1 MDFFPNSNETTNSMA
16 FANYLKNYTGE
27 ASRYLTAGNYKGSTA
42 FTDGSTWTSFAT
54 WLNKVCCLRNSAAS
68 LIIKMVLEGWRIAFG
83 ASRKRKVRTPSG
95 VMLRNSG
102 FDRRY
107 TRAES

>member
-1 MDFFPNSNETTNSMA
+1 MDAILKSFSISFLLRSFF
-16 FANYLKNYTGE
+16 
-27 ASRYLTAGNYKGSTA
+27 AGVFLS
-42 FTDGSTWTSFAT
+42 SLIE
-54 WLNKVCCLRNSAAS
+54 WLNKDLKMHWKLREFP
-68 LIIKMVLEGWRIAFG
+68 LLQILEMLQQFGIIILVLEGRRIAFG

-95 VMLRNSG
+95 VMPRNSG